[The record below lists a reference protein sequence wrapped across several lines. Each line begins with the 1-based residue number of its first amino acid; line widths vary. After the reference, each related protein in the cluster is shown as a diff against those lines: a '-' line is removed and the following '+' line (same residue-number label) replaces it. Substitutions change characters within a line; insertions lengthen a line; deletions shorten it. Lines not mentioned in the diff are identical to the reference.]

1 MNDTA
6 KFIRESI
13 AVSGGD
19 SDLSSNAPRSYADR
33 QKQLHGKA
41 TRQFVSKVA
50 QYATDYVEA
59 EVQGLTDNFY
69 EWVKTKVRFTDITTR
84 SGTSQKSDDWK
95 MIMFPEIDINYFPLG
110 AKVRTMG
117 STWLCVNPT
126 NISVVNASAI
136 VRRCNT
142 SYNSYD
148 EYGNVHTEPI
158 IVENDNA
165 QADSNESPM
174 NMVLMASNYR
184 VICQLNEFT
193 KRLGQDKRI
202 VLGTKPYTIVGYN
215 DFLQEFSGDRESAH
229 VLTFT
234 AKIDEPTINDD
245 VSENFIA
252 HGNIN
257 VFSAEIEGK
266 DKLIVGET
274 SPYLAKFTING
285 INPTDISTTFNWFS
299 SDNSIIDID
308 EDGVATAQGVGECV
322 ITASMKENTDIVA
335 SKTVIV
341 SEPTQQPYMDFIGL
355 IPTSVTQYL
364 SEEFE
369 AVFYDENGIEHQD
382 GITWTFEGANDCY
395 TVDYSQDNSAIS
407 ITCLRPSESKLIVTA
422 HRGDYSCSTEIELF
436 SY

>member
-1 MNDTA
+1 MSDTA
-6 KFIRESI
+6 KFIRESV
-13 AVSGGD
+13 AVSGGNT
-19 SDLSSNAPRSYADR
+19 DLSSNAPRSYADR
-33 QKQLHGKA
+33 QKQLYGKS

-126 NISVVNASAI
+126 NIAVVNASAI

-184 VICQLNEFT
+184 VICQLNEYT

-202 VLGTKPYTIVGYN
+202 VLGSKPYTVVGYN
-215 DFLQEFSGDRESAH
+215 DFLQEFSGDRDSAH

-234 AKIDEPTINDD
+234 AKVDEPTINDD
-245 VSENFIA
+245 VTENFIA
-252 HGNIN
+252 NGNIYHFN
-257 VFSAEIEGK
+257 AQIIGK
-266 DKLIVGET
+266 ERLIVGE
-274 SPYLAKFTING
+274 SSSYVAKFTVNG
-285 INPTDISTTFNWFS
+285 NIPTGISANIEWFS
-299 SDNSIIDID
+299 SDSSIIEIDQDGIATAKAQGECTIKAVLKENKGIID
-308 EDGVATAQGVGECV
+308 EIGVVVT
-322 ITASMKENTDIVA
+322 S
-335 SKTVIV
+335 
-341 SEPTQQPYMDFIGL
+341 PTQQPYMDFTGL
-355 IPTSVTQYL
+355 ISASITQYL
-364 SEEFE
+364 SEEYE

-422 HRGDYSCSTEIELF
+422 HRGEYSCSTEIELF